1 MHVSRKTGS
10 GTSNEI
16 LKKILQSPHEEPE
29 EVKKHRT
36 NEDIVKIL
44 QKVLQSL
51 DKKSEDDE
59 KSEDEE
65 TSEDEEKEKMIQD
78 IENKIFQEVT
88 LEEKKRFYKLLNE
101 LKIRKSRL
109 TIEDFEKIDRILPQY
124 FEKEYKY
131 ERDKDGIW
139 ISDQRWNLS
148 DQIREELQALQRE
161 LPLLSLEMQ
170 MILTFMDKKRWAIQ
184 DLLLI
189 MESSEKD
196 SEKDKSLLKK
206 ELQGLIS
213 EDEYQELKKDL
224 SMDTITRVL
233 SNRRLKPLD
242 SEI

>member
-36 NEDIVKIL
+36 NKDIEKIM

-51 DKKSEDDE
+51 DEKSEDKE
-59 KSEDEE
+59 TSEDEE
-65 TSEDEEKEKMIQD
+65 TSKGNEKEKMIQD

-139 ISDQRWNLS
+139 MKYGWNLS

-170 MILTFMDKKRWAIQ
+170 MILTFMDEKRWAIQ
-184 DLLLI
+184 ELLLI
-189 MESSEKD
+189 MKSTEKSE
-196 SEKDKSLLKK
+196 LLERKNFR
-206 ELQGLIS
+206 GIIS
-213 EDEYQELKKDL
+213 DGEYQELKKDL
-224 SMDTITRVL
+224 SRDRITRVL
-233 SNRRLKPLD
+233 SNRRFKLLH
-242 SEI
+242 SES